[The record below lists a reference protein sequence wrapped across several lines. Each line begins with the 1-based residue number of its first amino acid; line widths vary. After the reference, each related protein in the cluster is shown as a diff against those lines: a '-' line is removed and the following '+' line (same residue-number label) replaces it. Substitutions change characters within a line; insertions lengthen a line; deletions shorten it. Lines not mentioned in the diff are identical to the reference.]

1 MSVHSHSGANKAAN
15 KHMYIGANINQ
26 QTQSD
31 THSNTYSRAPLWKFH
46 SLCPESSD
54 FETNGMYQSLSL
66 ARQSIKKKEKK
77 KNVYSIM
84 KAIANHFLC
93 LFKHACSASSVE
105 ITALERARQSFWHV
119 ECIQT
124 EDGYFS
130 AQQLAVWA
138 IFIGHFIQLDNHQS
152 SFFRDNINDKNCGL
166 LLKYVLIL
174 DQRT

>member
-15 KHMYIGANINQ
+15 KHVYIGANINQ

-46 SLCPESSD
+46 SLCPEISD

-105 ITALERARQSFWHV
+105 ITALERARQDRIMLSITANKVSCDCSEFLTRRVHTDRGWLL
-119 ECIQT
+119 
-124 EDGYFS
+124 FS
-130 AQQLAVWA
+130 SAACCL
-138 IFIGHFIQLDNHQS
+138 GHFYWT
-152 SFFRDNINDKNCGL
+152 F
-166 LLKYVLIL
+166 YP
-174 DQRT
+174 TW